1 MEISPQ
7 KNPRW
12 ERRGFQIYKYRIS
25 QRLINVFNLL
35 GGVRMKIKSW
45 MLMLIAMGF
54 LFSPVA
60 MVYILEGKCEQIVTF
75 FIKKVKF
82 VKEVGINYKLALQR
96 LFPNSFRERS
106 LLYSFSSSGVKVIL
120 SENFI
125 TGPRLKKYWS

>member
-1 MEISPQ
+1 
-7 KNPRW
+7 
-12 ERRGFQIYKYRIS
+12 
-25 QRLINVFNLL
+25 
-35 GGVRMKIKSW
+35 MKIKSW

-106 LLYSFSSSGVKVIL
+106 LLYSFSSSRVKVIL

-125 TGPRLKKYWS
+125 TGTRLKKYWS